1 MNLPFKNVFQSAS
14 ERWMALPGSAR
25 QMVMLAVL
33 GVFTGLVAVAFH
45 LVSEWIAEHTVLA
58 LADAP
63 AGWFIGGTLAS
74 VVIGSLLATLIV
86 RKFSTQASG
95 GGVLPTKLAFWKDFG
110 EMPPRMAVVKF
121 CASALTMGSGVSL
134 GPEGPAVQIGAASL
148 SSAAGFCG
156 VAKQRRRIFS
166 AAGSAAALAAIFN
179 APLTAITF
187 VLEEIVGD
195 LNSRLLGGILLASV
209 MGALVAHALVGPQ
222 PAFQVSALLEPG
234 WRGVLL
240 CPLVALVSAS
250 AGIAFHKGTLAARLR
265 FRGAGWL
272 PAWAHPATGALGTWM
287 LGGAAFLLTGHL
299 GVFGIGYADITAC
312 IDGKMVWTTA
322 LILGVAKLG
331 ATILAVGSGGCGGIF
346 APNLFLGAMCGGFIA
361 ALSARFMPLTHS
373 DQAMLVMCGMCACLG
388 AVIRTPITCILL
400 IFEVTHQFV
409 MVPFLLL
416 STLVSQI
423 VSRRLAHEG
432 LYEEMLRQNGED
444 PHHVLPP
451 RDYKRWREIPAGA
464 ITTYNPVV
472 IDSLEPADL
481 RKLIESDSH
490 ERFPVRD
497 KKGAIAGILT
507 RQEAADALAAGRAP
521 RLAAA
526 YWISP
531 HDPVGKAQKLLVESS
546 VNFICV
552 GDKAKQALGG
562 VLTLH
567 DLLRGQEGL
576 AEEEDAV

>member
-1 MNLPFKNVFQSAS
+1 MSLPAS
-14 ERWMALPGSAR
+14 VR
-25 QMVMLAVL
+25 QLVMLSLL
-33 GVFTGLVAVAFH
+33 GIFTGLVAVAFH
-45 LVSEWIAEHTVLA
+45 LTSEWIAEHTIQA
-58 LADAP
+58 LSDATT
-63 AGWFIGGTLAS
+63 AKFIVGTLAS
-74 VVIGSLLATLIV
+74 VVLGSLLATWLV
-86 RKFSTQASG
+86 RQFAPQAGG
-95 GGVLPTKLAFWKDFG
+95 GGVLPAKLCFWKDFG
-110 EMPPRMAVVKF
+110 VMPLRVAVVKF
-121 CASALTMGSGVSL
+121 FASALTMGSGVSM

-148 SSAAGFCG
+148 SSAAGFLG

-195 LNSRLLGGILLASV
+195 LNSRLLGGILLAAV
-209 MGALVAHALVGPQ
+209 MGALVAHALVGAQ
-222 PAFQVSALLEPG
+222 PAFQVTALMEPG

-240 CPLVALVSAS
+240 CPLVALVAAV
-250 AGIAFHKGTLAARLR
+250 AGIGFHKGTLAAQLR
-265 FRGAGWL
+265 FRGTGWL
-272 PAWAHPATGALGTWM
+272 PTWAHPATGALGTWV
-287 LGGAAFLLTGHL
+287 LGGAAFLITGHL

-312 IDGKMVWTTA
+312 IDGRMAWNVA

-331 ATILAVGSGGCGGIF
+331 ATVLAVGSGGCGGIF

-361 ALSARFMPLTHS
+361 ALAALFMPLTHS

-409 MVPFLLL
+409 IVPLLLL

-423 VSRRLAHEG
+423 VSRRMAHEG
-432 LYEEMLRQNGED
+432 IYEEMLRQNGED

-451 RDYKRWREIPAGA
+451 RDYKRWRELPAGA
-464 ITTYNPVV
+464 ITTYQPVV
-472 IDSLEPADL
+472 IESLEKERL
-481 RKLIESDSH
+481 QKLIASDSH
-490 ERFPVRD
+490 ERFPVR
-497 KKGAIAGILT
+497 GADGKITGILT
-507 RQEAADALAAGRAP
+507 RQEASDALAAGRTP
-521 RLAAA
+521 RLAEAL
-526 YWISP
+526 WISP
-531 HDPVGKAQKLLVESS
+531 NDPVSKAQKLLVESP

-552 GDKAKQALGG
+552 GDYRKNALGG

-576 AEEEDAV
+576 AEDEEAI